1 MIGYP
6 AFWSGSDPR
15 MRAPPLDLA
24 DQLICSSS
32 EDGEAVGDRLI
43 LQNIKHG
50 VVGSGKWAAGR
61 QRVLHQLPHHRT
73 MGRHADP
80 PVGLLGD
87 KPAQGRLALDV
98 RRRREKP
105 TDLFRAEN
113 NGEAARLADRHDLV
127 NKIAALQRD
136 LEEKRRALA
145 LTVDQPS
152 EH

>member
-1 MIGYP
+1 M
-6 AFWSGSDPR
+6 
-15 MRAPPLDLA
+15 
-24 DQLICSSS
+24 
-32 EDGEAVGDRLI
+32 
-43 LQNIKHG
+43 
-50 VVGSGKWAAGR
+50 
-61 QRVLHQLPHHRT
+61 LHQLLHHRT

-80 PVGLLGD
+80 PVGLLDD